1 MTSSGV
7 RTTPVCNRVH
17 QHQCCTW
24 YGDPENFTQRINGI
38 LSKFDI
44 ALQSKNKTKTNKQ
57 TKNKQK
63 EVITVQ
69 NAFESFC
76 MQSRT
81 DTRTHFKDLG
91 DTADVTNHRS
101 VLLHENDSFLR
112 TVLRIK
118 LKPSAKRSMRTI
130 SCCVLDYL
138 VYFIVYI
145 SNDGANTD
153 KLLDTYFFILY

>member
-1 MTSSGV
+1 
-7 RTTPVCNRVH
+7 
-17 QHQCCTW
+17 
-24 YGDPENFTQRINGI
+24 
-38 LSKFDI
+38 
-44 ALQSKNKTKTNKQ
+44 
-57 TKNKQK
+57 
-63 EVITVQ
+63 
-69 NAFESFC
+69 

-153 KLLDTYFFILY
+153 KLLDTYFFYILTAFIVIIAVMIISQTQPSSTKSSTLARYLVRLLELGESNLAATLSETVNSFSQQ